1 MDYELYYRRLSF
13 AMVTHERL
21 GQHSLWNG
29 LLPEIIENIL
39 QDMKDVYSSDEEDLD
54 LEVSFQVLWDREVV
68 KETDKKNM

>member
-1 MDYELYYRRLSF
+1 MDYELYYRLLSF
-13 AMVTHERL
+13 VMVTHERL

-54 LEVSFQVLWDREVV
+54 LEVSFQVLWDRAAD
-68 KETDKKNM
+68 KEADKKNM

>member
-1 MDYELYYRRLSF
+1 MDYKLYYRLLSF

-54 LEVSFQVLWDREVV
+54 LEVSFQVLWDRAAD